1 MISNQSPEN
10 PTSIPANKLG
20 DTTPHCSSA
29 LRHADSSNSPSTT
42 EPGTEIVY
50 PVVSPTDSE
59 DCPRRLRRGIE
70 MIETKCLD
78 SRGPSVSSSPMST
91 STHLPLCV
99 YCGTARSADETRC
112 PQCGRPWIDVRVGS
126 PTAAQDQARIPAM
139 VGGASAAASTTL
151 SPDTAVDDHTP
162 DDSPADSAP
171 LAATTAAATTLDD
184 TPTERSLDEG
194 TADSTAIA
202 TEPAEDTSSDA
213 ALPAATVDDS
223 VAATQDDATSTLAD
237 TTLAPSSPT
246 TEAEAD
252 VVPPPPAAA
261 EEETPGVDPSQR
273 FVWLIPALIAGAAVI
288 VVGLFGL
295 GFLDN
300 ESEPTTAPVA
310 SAAPVPTTA
319 AQTTT
324 TQAPTTT
331 AAPSTTT
338 TSTTIPG
345 LSSIESVGNAIP
357 MSSLTLKAGGIG
369 PLVIGDA
376 APDAVGRLV
385 ASLGRPEEIGAGD
398 EELGLCEG
406 EDGRF
411 VRWAGLTVVVAGT
424 LEDGVFAGYR
434 FEEQA
439 VPTMHLDL
447 ATPSG
452 LRVGDPVSALNEIYA
467 AYKIDYVSDGG
478 IDLFALSDEQGLLL
492 WGPVSS
498 IEDSGRVQG
507 IHSPDACSS

>member
-1 MISNQSPEN
+1 
-10 PTSIPANKLG
+10 
-20 DTTPHCSSA
+20 
-29 LRHADSSNSPSTT
+29 
-42 EPGTEIVY
+42 
-50 PVVSPTDSE
+50 
-59 DCPRRLRRGIE
+59 
-70 MIETKCLD
+70 
-78 SRGPSVSSSPMST
+78 MST

-126 PTAAQDQARIPAM
+126 LTTAQDQSRIPAM

-151 SPDTAVDDHTP
+151 SPGTAVDDRTP
-162 DDSPADSAP
+162 DDSPADRTP
-171 LAATTAAATTLDD
+171 LAAAATTAAIDD
-184 TPTERSLDEG
+184 TPTERPLDESP
-194 TADSTAIA
+194 TDSTAIA
-202 TEPAEDTSSDA
+202 TEPVEETSSDA
-213 ALPAATVDDS
+213 ALPAATVDDPV
-223 VAATQDDATSTLAD
+223 VAATQADDAASTLAD
-237 TTLAPSSPT
+237 STLAPSSPT
-246 TEAEAD
+246 TEAETEAD
-252 VVPPPPAAA
+252 IVPPPPAPAD
-261 EEETPGVDPSQR
+261 EETPGIDPSQR

-288 VVGLFGL
+288 VVALFGF

-310 SAAPVPTTA
+310 AAAPVPTTA

-345 LSSIESVGNAIP
+345 LASIESVGNAIP

-385 ASLGRPEEIGAGD
+385 ASLGRPEEIGAAD

-452 LRVGDPVSALNEIYA
+452 LRVGDPLSALNEIYA

-478 IDLFALSDEQGLLL
+478 TDLFRLSDEQGLLL

-498 IEDSGRVQG
+498 IEDSGRVEG